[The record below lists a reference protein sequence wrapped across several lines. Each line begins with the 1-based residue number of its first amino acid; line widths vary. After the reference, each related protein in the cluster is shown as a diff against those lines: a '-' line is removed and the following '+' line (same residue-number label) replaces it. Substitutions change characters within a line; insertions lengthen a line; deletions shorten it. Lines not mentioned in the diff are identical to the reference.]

1 MQALKI
7 TSLLREQR
15 DYNCFFQTATKKNKF
30 VASFYIYQIRLRI
43 NFEKKR
49 GVLYMSNL
57 CRNRF
62 TLKQTINGLI
72 VVRTATEKKCIG
84 MLFCSAL
91 FLDLFCSSS
100 SCHSGAPCKKLV
112 FVFFVLIISQI
123 CQRFCFL
130 SQVLVEFVFCSVSV
144 CVRVCVTDGFQRQV

>member
-1 MQALKI
+1 MRERKQNKKGNWKQTPCKHW

-15 DYNCFFQTATKKNKF
+15 DYNCFFQTATKKVCSKFLYLPNKTEN
-30 VASFYIYQIRLRI
+30 QLW
-43 NFEKKR
+43 KKKKS

-72 VVRTATEKKCIG
+72 VVRTATEKK
-84 MLFCSAL
+84 MHRYVVLFGFVFWFVLL
-91 FLDLFCSSS
+91 FFFFFILSFRSTVQEAC
-100 SCHSGAPCKKLV
+100 

-130 SQVLVEFVFCSVSV
+130 SQVLVEFVFL
-144 CVRVCVTDGFQRQV
+144 